1 MAATD
6 SIADIS
12 RKFMD
17 DTSASGA
24 ITTQNLVPAGAATA
38 GSAVEIDLNGKDTLS
53 VQVGGTYTGVLSI
66 QATVN
71 GTVWVTLSGPSYI
84 TNLATGAQTASI
96 ASASVGIFQ
105 LGVGG
110 FLKARVTGLAA
121 MTGSATIN
129 LYATDGNSYVAL
141 DQPLPA
147 GTAAIGSVTTTPTTG
162 SGYNLVTAATTNAA
176 SIKGSAGALYEVT
189 VSNVTATA
197 AFVKFYSKNV
207 APTVGTDVPILTI
220 SAPAN
225 SLVAFEFGAVGKR
238 FTAGIAIAV
247 TGLIA
252 ATDATATVAGIQVN
266 ATYI

>member
-17 DTSASGA
+17 DATASGS
-24 ITTQNLVPAGAATA
+24 ITTQNLVPAGVATA
-38 GSAVEIDLNGKDTLS
+38 GSAVEVDLNGKDTLS
-53 VQVGGTYTGVLSI
+53 VQVVGTYTGALSI

-71 GTVWVTLSGPSYI
+71 GTVWVTLGGASYI
-84 TNLATGAQTASI
+84 TNLATGAQAASI
-96 ASASVGIFQ
+96 ASAAVGIFQ

-110 FLKARVTGLAA
+110 FLKARVAALAA
-121 MTGSATIN
+121 VTGTATVS
-129 LYATDGNSYVAL
+129 LYATDGNGYVAL

-147 GTAAIGSVTTTPTTG
+147 GTAAIGSVTTTPATG
-162 SGYNLVTAATTNAA
+162 STYNLVTAATTNAA
-176 SIKGSAGALYEVT
+176 SIKGSAGVLYEVT

-197 AFVKFYSKNV
+197 AFVKFYIKNV

-225 SLVAFEFGAVGKR
+225 STVNIPFGAIGKR
-238 FTAGIAIAV
+238 FSAGIAIAV

-252 ATDATATVAGIQVN
+252 ATDTTATVAGIQVN